1 MIKGSPVSLQFYRF
15 VTGFKKPFRSNV
27 PGPNTN
33 LGRDVAGKK
42 EGTIE
47 VGKKA
52 NLLFLNSNPA
62 ENINHIDDLFM
73 VIKNGKF
80 YNKK

>member
-1 MIKGSPVSLQFYRF
+1 MA
-15 VTGFKKPFRSNV
+15 TGILKS
-27 PGPNTN
+27 
-33 LGRDVAGKK
+33 

-52 NLLFLNSNPA
+52 NLLFLNSNPV
-62 ENINHIDDLFM
+62 EKINHIDDLFM

-80 YNKK
+80 YNRK